1 MTPFAAVS
9 QTDLEMELV
18 DIAGKD
24 IWVSKFIHLTAD
36 FEAGAHQKAIL
47 TQNHKWSDVENLL
60 KLGKL
65 VFETWNAFSTQSK
78 HLESCQFSDTHTYVS
93 RSSRT

>member
-36 FEAGAHQKAIL
+36 FEAGAHQKAFSNMNFIKNKQL
-47 TQNHKWSDVENLL
+47 MPYRRQLQIQFEDEGAMHFHQN
-60 KLGKL
+60 
-65 VFETWNAFSTQSK
+65 
-78 HLESCQFSDTHTYVS
+78 
-93 RSSRT
+93 